1 MIYDCIYIY
10 KKSTALMVARII
22 TMLVSE
28 HYVQVCI
35 TILRKFGDRINTNL
49 LDHLNLAFV

>member
-1 MIYDCIYIY
+1 MIYDCICIY
-10 KKSTALMVARII
+10 KKSTALMVALII

-28 HYVQVCI
+28 HYVQVC
-35 TILRKFGDRINTNL
+35 TNILRKFGDRINTNL